1 MSEFVDK
8 ICASVTKVK
17 KGGDHKVMAKGIA
30 DSTTEKAFKSLNKR

>member
-17 KGGDHKVMAKGIA
+17 KGGDHKKLAYEVA
-30 DSTTEKAFKSLNKR
+30 DHTTEKAFNFVKKK

>member
-17 KGGDHKVMAKGIA
+17 KGGDHKKLAYEIA
-30 DSTTEKAFKSLNKR
+30 DHTTEKAYRTVIKK